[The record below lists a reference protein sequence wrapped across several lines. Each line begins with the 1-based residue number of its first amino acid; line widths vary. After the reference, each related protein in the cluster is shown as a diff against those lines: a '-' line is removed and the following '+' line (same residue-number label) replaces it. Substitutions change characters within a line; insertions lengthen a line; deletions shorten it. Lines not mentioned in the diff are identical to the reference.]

1 MGLDVREENYE
12 MGEVIFSQDEENN
25 GVFIIQSGEVA
36 VVKKKDKKISL
47 IGIVKA
53 KEFLGGASLFSDDL
67 RSAHAVCLNKVTC
80 LKISKDQIKSFIES
94 KPFWVKD
101 LFHLLVEKLNQS
113 SDLMISNNIEKDL
126 NFEEYGL
133 EASWVKSK
141 IKDS

>member
-67 RSAHAVCLNKVTC
+67 RSAYAVCLNKVTC
-80 LKISKDQIKSFIES
+80 LKISKDQIQSFIES

-113 SDLMISNNIEKDL
+113 SDLMISNNIEKEL